1 MLYISIFTFVSFVGD
16 AVFKRQCILM
26 HADRS
31 RNDWGKGKAL
41 APTMITTANAPVCP
55 PETRELP
62 GPRSGFGAHI
72 NRHPAGS
79 EIKSG
84 TFFLVLG

>member
-1 MLYISIFTFVSFVGD
+1 MSCYDSRYIYDVRV
-16 AVFKRQCILM
+16 
-26 HADRS
+26 DRS

-55 PETRELP
+55 PETRELS

-79 EIKSG
+79 WIQSTKVKRSEAYICYIIYCI
-84 TFFLVLG
+84 LLY